1 MDADLLLFPS
11 ITFCPVEIINKV
23 NKVPENIT
31 ADYEALPKLEEMIA
45 FAGQKYIRDNKYV
58 IAALHCTRKRLSVSN
73 HLVVSDR
80 NRFFTETPKTE
91 TGQFK

>member
-31 ADYEALPKLEEMIA
+31 ADCEALPKLEEMIA

-73 HLVVSDR
+73 HLVPDLLRSQLV
-80 NRFFTETPKTE
+80 
-91 TGQFK
+91 